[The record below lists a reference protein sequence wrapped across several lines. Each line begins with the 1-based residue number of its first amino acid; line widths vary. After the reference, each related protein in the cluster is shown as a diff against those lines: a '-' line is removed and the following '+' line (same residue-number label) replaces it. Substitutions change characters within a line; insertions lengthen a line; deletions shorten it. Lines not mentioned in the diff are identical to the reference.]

1 MQEETNVRCDRMQEE
16 TNARFEQLRTEAA
29 PRVKALVGA
38 SACPHDCPSTCALE
52 VEILDARTIGRIRGA
67 ADNDY
72 TAGVICAKVARYA
85 ERAHHRD
92 RLLTPLRRKGPKG
105 SGDFVAVSWDD
116 ALDITA
122 EALARAERRHG
133 AESVWPYYYAGTMGL
148 VMRDGI
154 NRLRH
159 AKRYSGFHSTIC
171 VNPAFTGFAAGTGK
185 VAGVDPREM
194 AKSDLIVLWGTNAVN
209 TQVNVMTHATRAR
222 RERGARIAAVDVY
235 MNGTMAQAD
244 LPVLIRPGTDGALAC
259 AVMHCL
265 FRDGRADHDYLARY
279 TDAPKELEA
288 HVRERT
294 PAWAAAITGCD
305 AATIE
310 AFARLI
316 GERKR
321 AYFRLGYGFSRS
333 RNGAANMHAASC
345 IPAVTGAWLLEG
357 GGAFH
362 NNTDIYHFNKTMI
375 EGLDVLDPSV
385 RMLDQSRIGAILE
398 GGRDALGGGPLVNAL
413 FIQNTNPLS
422 VAPEQERVKRG
433 FARDDL
439 FVCVHEQ
446 FMTET
451 ARAADIVLPAT
462 MFLEHDDVYRG
473 GGHQYIVLGPKLID
487 PPGECRSNH
496 DVVCGLATRL
506 GAVHPG
512 FAMTPRELI
521 DLTLRASGWGTLAEL
536 EANKWIDCQPDFN
549 RAHYIDGFAW
559 PDGKFRFK
567 PDWRNVPFSRHA
579 LRSGPVAQMPGLP
592 DHWDVIENADETHP
606 FRLTTSPARN
616 FLNSTF
622 TETPGATA
630 REIRPEVL
638 IHPADA
644 AAAGIEDGDEVAVGN
659 GRGEVRLHARRYEG
673 VRRGVLI
680 AESIWP
686 NAAYPDGRG
695 INTLTGADS
704 IAPYG
709 GAAFHDNKV
718 WIRRRREQ
726 SINREHSVSHASE
739 EN

>member
-1 MQEETNVRCDRMQEE
+1 MNQPVR
-16 TNARFEQLRTEAA
+16 NARDAVRIA
-29 PRVKALVGA
+29 P

-52 VEILDARTIGRIRGA
+52 VEVLDAGTIGRIHGA
-67 ADNDY
+67 ADNAY

-85 ERAHHRD
+85 ERVHHKD
-92 RLLTPLRRKGPKG
+92 RLTAPLLRKVPKG
-105 SGDFVAVSWDD
+105 GPAGPGDFVPVSWED

-122 EALARAERRHG
+122 EALIRAEQRHG
-133 AESVWPYYYAGTMGL
+133 AEAVWPYYYAGTMGL

-159 AKRYSGFHSTIC
+159 AKKYSGFYSTIC
-171 VNPAFTGFAAGTGK
+171 VNPSYSGFAAGTGA

-194 AKSDLIVLWGTNAVN
+194 AKSDLVVLWGTNAVN
-209 TQVNVMTHATRAR
+209 TQVNVVTHSTRAR

-235 MNGTMAQAD
+235 MNATMALAD
-244 LPVLIRPGTDGALAC
+244 LAVLIRPGTDGALAC

-265 FRDGRADHDYLARY
+265 FRDGYADHDYLARY
-279 TDAPKELEA
+279 TDAPQELAA
-288 HVRERT
+288 HVATRT
-294 PAWAAAITGCD
+294 PAWAAGITGCD
-305 AATIE
+305 IATIE
-310 AFARLI
+310 AFATLI

-321 AYFRLGYGFSRS
+321 AYFRLGYGFARS
-333 RNGAANMHAASC
+333 RNGAVNMHAASC

-362 NNTDIYHFNKTMI
+362 NNNDIYHFNKTAI
-375 EGLDVLDPSV
+375 EGLDVRDPAV
-385 RMLDQSRIGAILE
+385 RMLDQSRIGAVLE
-398 GGRDALGGGPLVNAL
+398 GGRDALAGGPPVTAL

-433 FARDDL
+433 FAREDL

-451 ARAADIVLPAT
+451 ARFADVVLPAT

-496 DVVCGLATRL
+496 DVICALASRL

-521 DLTLRASGWGTLAEL
+521 DRTLKDSGWGTLAEL
-536 EANKWIDCQPDFN
+536 ETKKWIDCQPAFD

-567 PDWRNVPFSRHA
+567 PDWPNVPFSRGGI
-579 LRSGPVAQMPGLP
+579 RSGPVDRMPALP
-592 DHWDVIENADETHP
+592 DHWDVIEKADNTHP
-606 FRLTTSPARN
+606 FRLTTSPARS

-622 TETPGATA
+622 TETPAAIA
-630 REIRPEVL
+630 REMRPEVL
-638 IHPADA
+638 MHPADA
-644 AAAGIEDGDEVAVGN
+644 AAAGIGDGAEVIVGN
-659 GRGEVRLHARRYEG
+659 ERGEVILHVQLHDG

-686 NAAYPDGRG
+686 NDAYPDGRG
-695 INTLTGADS
+695 INTLTGADAV
-704 IAPYG
+704 APYG

-718 WIRRRREQ
+718 WIRLR
-726 SINREHSVSHASE
+726 NRTIPASGAHQIG
-739 EN
+739 